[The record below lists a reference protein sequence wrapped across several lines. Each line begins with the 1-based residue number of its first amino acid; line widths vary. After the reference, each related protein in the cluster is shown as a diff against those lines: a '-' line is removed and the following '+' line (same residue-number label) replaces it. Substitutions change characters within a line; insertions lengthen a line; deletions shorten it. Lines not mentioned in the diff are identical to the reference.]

1 MRIKTADEFTDLQML
16 LHQVRTMPC
25 DESAK
30 RQFLGLLQAQ
40 EGKVIRFTKRD
51 LSRPEQVHRAAQ
63 LLQAGYGMGEARKR
77 LVSLYGCST
86 RHAYNL
92 IREAL
97 DQR

>member
-1 MRIKTADEFTDLQML
+1 MRIKTADEFSDLQLL

-51 LSRPEQVHRAAQ
+51 LSRPFRDRHRREVN
-63 LLQAGYGMGEARKR
+63 MIRRR
-77 LVSLYGCST
+77 LEVTVTLFAEG
-86 RHAYNL
+86 
-92 IREAL
+92 AL
-97 DQR
+97 